1 MILASGC
8 SFTDDKYN
16 SKLVTWPHLIAKEK
30 KTKATNLG
38 LRRVGNEFIA
48 DRLIEELNK
57 DIVVYDEVYILWS
70 GLGRYHYK
78 IKDDSYTHYNLS
90 NYNYLIMP
98 NHTIQIGPYHFIDKF
113 MHTVY
118 KTQCICEKMRVKLTQ
133 MQALIYPYGPEND
146 KYKTTDLYKE
156 IIKHPLYN
164 HITNFIG
171 WPMFK
176 DIGGKYWI
184 DRNNYED
191 QEYFDSSGHPTQKGH
206 QKIADTFLN
215 KGE

>member
-1 MILASGC
+1 
-8 SFTDDKYN
+8 
-16 SKLVTWPHLIAKEK
+16 
-30 KTKATNLG
+30 
-38 LRRVGNEFIA
+38 
-48 DRLIEELNK
+48 
-57 DIVVYDEVYILWS
+57 
-70 GLGRYHYK
+70 
-78 IKDDSYTHYNLS
+78 
-90 NYNYLIMP
+90 MP
-98 NHTIQIGPYHFIDKF
+98 NQNFQIGPHHFVDKF

-133 MQALIYPYGPEND
+133 MQALIYPYGKEND
-146 KYKTTDLYKE
+146 KYKTSDLCKA
-156 IIKHPLYN
+156 IIEHPLYN